1 MVNSV
6 IDVLSPEFLAEFC
19 ERYQIEE
26 LAVFGSAIREDFR
39 PDSDVDFLVTYA
51 DDKRWAPWMAM
62 PEQDEME
69 ELLGRKVDW
78 LTKKTV
84 ERSRNP
90 FFRREVLKH
99 YEVIYATSR

>member
-1 MVNSV
+1 MKNEI

-51 DDKRWAPWMAM
+51 SDKRREPWFGL

-90 FFRREVLKH
+90 FFRREVLNH
-99 YEVIYATSR
+99 YEVLYALPK